1 MDQRGEVGLE
11 PHQEQLAG
19 PAYRPDRKSLDRGQR
34 RIVGTQRI
42 DARRQRRLDPRSR
55 DGRADHPRGDLHFRQ
70 LWHPATSLVHAETM
84 RELFEIVQALFTRA
98 RETDRMSDLLAIV
111 GPSDT
116 DSQLLEEI
124 ANWRPDRVTVLLED
138 GDRDW
143 AFDDSLP
150 GLDRRERIAEL
161 LARIEQQ
168 TGATVVGLV
177 GDSDQLRGWRFD
189 RVIAAHAALAA

>member
-1 MDQRGEVGLE
+1 
-11 PHQEQLAG
+11 
-19 PAYRPDRKSLDRGQR
+19 
-34 RIVGTQRI
+34 
-42 DARRQRRLDPRSR
+42 
-55 DGRADHPRGDLHFRQ
+55 
-70 LWHPATSLVHAETM
+70 M
-84 RELFEIVQALFTRA
+84 RELFEIVQAFFTRA
-98 RETDRMSDLLAIV
+98 RETVCMSDLLAIV
-111 GPSDT
+111 GTSDT

-124 ANWRPDRVTVLLED
+124 ANWRPNRVTVLLED

-161 LARIEQQ
+161 LARIEQL